1 MNCYRKNTYVL
12 STLLL
17 LASQIS
23 LVTLFLF
30 LSSNEV
36 LSLFVFTEAFAPVTY
51 KSDVVTT
58 SLASSKITK
67 KQSAIYDG
75 SEFVSILSFLKYVG
89 VPVQDEDGND
99 VTFIPQTRSGYM
111 NFVTFK
117 EGNDRMLGVEC
128 KDCSDEDEDEIKLR
142 KMSDGTYLYEESIV
156 AIPNKAGFTDAA
168 VISTAHAALC
178 GVHVG
183 AVSSRAGDEYSLME
197 KIVVLGGGEYACF
210 VALALTALGSRVTLV
225 TTRPMQLKDTPL
237 NPLRESKVEAMSPV
251 VGEEDQGFAEYLV
264 EFDSVIDT
272 LDDEAKFVNVKLIDE
287 GVKRLVGEYGVG
299 AKLKQAHQCQRYIS
313 TLTKSQ
319 EIVLKEGLLFARPP
333 VLTYQSRIEK
343 QVTLNDLVYL
353 PYPPGF
359 QNTLAKIF
367 DKGLLLPV
375 DRNENGA
382 NGRKKS
388 FVRGCSFPDYAELEI
403 WPKDT
408 TDGAAVRYGFPGI
421 KELTLEARVDEM
433 MGSLQSKD
441 KNDRRKSKSENPFVL
456 DSYCIEDIQEEIID
470 KKRNAVVFVS
480 ASYCTTCRSI
490 TPQYTRMA
498 RISKE
503 EKNSDL
509 FFVKANTVGKGGKRL
524 SKILGVESVPTFLLF
539 KNGERYGDSFGI
551 TKLPSK
557 KLDAIIENME
567 SGSEW
572 DPSLIMGEES
582 KRRTRIQ

>member
-1 MNCYRKNTYVL
+1 MMNCYRKNTYVL

-128 KDCSDEDEDEIKLR
+128 KECSDEDEIKLR

-197 KIVVLGGGEYACF
+197 KIGMYHLFSNRLKFITVTYTELYFCVVVLGGGEYACF

-237 NPLRESKVEAMSPV
+237 NPLRESK
-251 VGEEDQGFAEYLV
+251 G
-264 EFDSVIDT
+264 
-272 LDDEAKFVNVKLIDE
+272 
-287 GVKRLVGEYGVG
+287 
-299 AKLKQAHQCQRYIS
+299 
-313 TLTKSQ
+313 
-319 EIVLKEGLLFARPP
+319 
-333 VLTYQSRIEK
+333 
-343 QVTLNDLVYL
+343 
-353 PYPPGF
+353 
-359 QNTLAKIF
+359 IF
-367 DKGLLLPV
+367 
-375 DRNENGA
+375 
-382 NGRKKS
+382 
-388 FVRGCSFPDYAELEI
+388 
-403 WPKDT
+403 
-408 TDGAAVRYGFPGI
+408 
-421 KELTLEARVDEM
+421 
-433 MGSLQSKD
+433 
-441 KNDRRKSKSENPFVL
+441 
-456 DSYCIEDIQEEIID
+456 
-470 KKRNAVVFVS
+470 
-480 ASYCTTCRSI
+480 SI
-490 TPQYTRMA
+490 
-498 RISKE
+498 
-503 EKNSDL
+503 
-509 FFVKANTVGKGGKRL
+509 
-524 SKILGVESVPTFLLF
+524 
-539 KNGERYGDSFGI
+539 
-551 TKLPSK
+551 
-557 KLDAIIENME
+557 
-567 SGSEW
+567 
-572 DPSLIMGEES
+572 
-582 KRRTRIQ
+582 